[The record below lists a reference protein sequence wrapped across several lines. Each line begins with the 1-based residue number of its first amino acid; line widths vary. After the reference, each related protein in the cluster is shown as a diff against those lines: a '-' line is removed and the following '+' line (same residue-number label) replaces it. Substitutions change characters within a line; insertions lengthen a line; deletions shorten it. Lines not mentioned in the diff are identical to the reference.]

1 MIFVRHFTNVLRW
14 RSLYFSIALIGGLTL
29 LYTAAEMRIGDHS
42 YRFKLKDNVFKYEA
56 SVHYQETKE
65 RTLRYLEIGADN
77 LPLIVF
83 IHGAPSSS
91 AFWKH
96 LLRDSSLLANAKLL
110 AVDRPGYGY
119 SGYGK
124 PVVSVKKQAAMIA
137 KILQKKRAQHQRIVV
152 HGSSY
157 GGTVAARLAMDYP
170 ELVDGLLLQS
180 ASVKVG
186 AEKTYPISYP
196 THHWSL
202 RWAMPGSIKTA
213 NAEKLSHHL
222 ALENMRNGWE
232 KIRAA
237 TIILHGE
244 DDGLIYP
251 DNAFFSYTQL
261 KNAAYRDLRMFAG
274 RKHDL
279 LWTKTEVLKSSLLK
293 LIHLSV

>member
-1 MIFVRHFTNVLRW
+1 MIFVRHFSQVLRW

-29 LYTAAEMRIGDHS
+29 FYTAAEMRISDRA
-42 YRFKLKDNVFKYEA
+42 YAFKLKDNIFQYKA

-65 RTLRYLEIGADN
+65 RTLRYLEIGADH

-91 AFWKH
+91 GFWKH
-96 LLRDSSLLANAKLL
+96 LLRDSALLANAKLL

-124 PVVSVKKQAAMIA
+124 PVTSVKKQAAMIA
-137 KILQKKRAQHQRIVV
+137 QILKKKRAQHQRIVV

-157 GGTVAARLAMDYP
+157 GGTVAARLAMDFP

-180 ASVKVG
+180 ASVKTG
-186 AEKTYPISYP
+186 AEKTYNISYP

-202 RWAMPGSIKTA
+202 RWAVPGALRTA

-222 ALENMRNGWE
+222 ALDKMRDGW
-232 KIRAA
+232 KNIRAA
-237 TIILHGE
+237 TIVLHGE
-244 DDGLIYP
+244 ADGLIYP
-251 DNAFFSYTQL
+251 DNAFFSFDQI
-261 KNAAYRDLRMFAG
+261 KNAAYKDIRFFAD

-293 LIHLSV
+293 LVQRAY

>member
-1 MIFVRHFTNVLRW
+1 MILVRQFSQVLRW

-29 LYTAAEMRIGDHS
+29 FYSAAEMRISDRAYS
-42 YRFKLKDNVFKYEA
+42 FKLKDNIFQYEA

-65 RTLRYLEIGADN
+65 RTLRYLEIGADH

-124 PVVSVKKQAAMIA
+124 PITSVKKQAAMIA
-137 KILQKKRAQHQRIVV
+137 QILRKKRAKHQRIVV

-157 GGTVAARLAMDYP
+157 GGTVAARLAMDFP

-180 ASVKVG
+180 ASVKTG
-186 AEKTYPISYP
+186 SEKTYNISYP

-202 RWAMPGSIKTA
+202 RWAVPGALRTA
-213 NAEKLSHHL
+213 NAEKLSHHV
-222 ALENMRNGWE
+222 ALDNMRDGWE
-232 KIRAA
+232 NIRAA
-237 TIILHGE
+237 TIVLHGE
-244 DDGLIYP
+244 ADGLIYP
-251 DNAFFSYTQL
+251 DNAFFSFDQII
-261 KNAAYRDLRMFAG
+261 NAPYKDIRFFAD

-293 LIHLSV
+293 LINLSI